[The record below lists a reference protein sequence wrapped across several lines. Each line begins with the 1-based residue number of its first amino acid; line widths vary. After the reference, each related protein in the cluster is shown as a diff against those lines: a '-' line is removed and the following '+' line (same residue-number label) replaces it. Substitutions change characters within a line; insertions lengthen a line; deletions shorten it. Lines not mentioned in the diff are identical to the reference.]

1 MRRID
6 PATAKALLFV
16 VACAVL
22 LHAGVTY
29 AAVLAK
35 NATAQELRA
44 FVEQPLHL
52 LAVMYLG
59 ALGSALKT
67 VGTARRA
74 GSDITLFQYLGYGP
88 ETAAAAIAVLFAWLT
103 LLFTDQL
110 NFAAAAAYGAI
121 ANTGADI
128 LRAKGRTAALAPDQ
142 PKT

>member
-1 MRRID
+1 MRRIH
-6 PATAKALLFV
+6 PATAKALPIV

-22 LHAGVTY
+22 LHGVAY
-29 AAVLAK
+29 AAALQNSV
-35 NATAQELRA
+35 TAQELRA

-74 GSDITLFQYLGYGP
+74 GSDVTLWQYLGYGP
-88 ETAAAAIAVLFAWLT
+88 ETTAAAIAVLFAWLT